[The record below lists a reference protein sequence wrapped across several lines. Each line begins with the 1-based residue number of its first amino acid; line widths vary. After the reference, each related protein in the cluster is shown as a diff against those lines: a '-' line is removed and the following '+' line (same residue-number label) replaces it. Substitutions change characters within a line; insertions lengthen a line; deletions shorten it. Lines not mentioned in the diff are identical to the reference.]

1 MKTKR
6 LTFLDREG
14 LKNYLFEIQDHIDAK
29 VEDGQDIDDFLDN
42 TDIFDEFEEVL
53 PDEEYPVFVITIL
66 NKILLLTLS
75 ATAPETIPRRNKGII
90 LKPAATPTM
99 KGSPVSS

>member
-66 NKILLLTLS
+66 NKIRTDYIINRLLDVLENFLIRNAVGHS
-75 ATAPETIPRRNKGII
+75 A
-90 LKPAATPTM
+90 
-99 KGSPVSS
+99 